1 MGLALRPTLRGAR
14 GWPRNWITQFV
25 MLANFQR
32 SFGANA
38 DIWALRIGFRTAAG
52 ATLRGAR
59 GWPRNWITLFILRI
73 FCALDGWEDVGD
85 PELLD
90 DTSEQFRRQKHFDLE
105 TP

>member
-38 DIWALRIGFRTAAG
+38 RIR
-52 ATLRGAR
+52 
-59 GWPRNWITLFILRI
+59 
-73 FCALDGWEDVGD
+73 EQ
-85 PELLD
+85 
-90 DTSEQFRRQKHFDLE
+90 DTRAVK
-105 TP
+105 PP

>member
-1 MGLALRPTLRGAR
+1 MNCAHHGRQCGGTCTICRSDKL
-14 GWPRNWITQFV
+14 Q
-25 MLANFQR
+25 NFT
-32 SFGANA
+32 G
-38 DIWALRIGFRTAAG
+38 IWALRIGPRTAAG

-73 FCALDGWEDVGD
+73 FCALDGWEYVGD